1 MRGENNTKRGMVRGS
16 LFETVL
22 RILLEQSG
30 FSLVRPGAEHAG
42 KVRMNRANF
51 VELKG
56 RGGWHQIDCPFDY
69 DGFIPFLYPVR
80 LLGEAKFLQKEVQK
94 NSIRSFIGVLK
105 DIQENYFVDDSLT
118 DSMVRGRR
126 MELGAFFAANGFNP
140 EAEKLAYAHGIRTI
154 SYRNNL
160 AIADIKDRILLLEER
175 YISSAKLS
183 ESGRGGR

>member
-140 EAEKLAYAHGIRTI
+140 EA
-154 SYRNNL
+154 
-160 AIADIKDRILLLEER
+160 
-175 YISSAKLS
+175 
-183 ESGRGGR
+183 

>member
-1 MRGENNTKRGMVRGS
+1 
-16 LFETVL
+16 
-22 RILLEQSG
+22 
-30 FSLVRPGAEHAG
+30 
-42 KVRMNRANF
+42 MNRANF

-140 EAEKLAYAHGIRTI
+140 EAEKLAYAHGIRTC
-154 SYRNNL
+154 
-160 AIADIKDRILLLEER
+160 LLYTSLPTEPQQLVSFGRSREPCI
-175 YISSAKLS
+175 YYHGESDLS
-183 ESGRGGR
+183 TAFLK